1 MEERRTSSRTR
12 VDWAVKITTPGNSMT
27 GEVRDVSSTGAFIVC
42 EKPLRAKKK
51 CRLIMELPKGRT
63 AEIDAEVVWST
74 PPGKDEAVEPQG
86 MGVRFLW

>member
-1 MEERRTSSRTR
+1 MEERRASSRTR
-12 VDWAVKITTPGNSMT
+12 ADWAVKITTPGNSMT
-27 GEVRDVSSTGAFIVC
+27 GEVREVSSTGAFIVC
-42 EKPLRAKKK
+42 EKPLRAKER

-74 PPGKDEAVEPQG
+74 PPGKDKTGEPQG